1 MSDKFRAWL
10 SEELDRRGW
19 SQSELARRA
28 GVSQF
33 AVSSVI
39 SGNRNA
45 GAEFCIKI
53 AQALNEP
60 PEKLLRLSEILPPL
74 PASENDPR
82 LQDLIKQQNLKY
94 GNFYLAK

>member
-10 SEELDRRGW
+10 SEELDQRGW

-39 SGNRNA
+39 SGNRNP
-45 GAEFCIKI
+45 GADYRAEHCR
-53 AQALNEP
+53 ADGSGG
-60 PEKLLRLSEILPPL
+60 RLPI
-74 PASENDPR
+74 
-82 LQDLIKQQNLKY
+82 LQDHR
-94 GNFYLAK
+94 A